1 MPGFTARGRSGYNGR
16 GIPQSQAKGGRMKLY
31 VVLLGFLY
39 VLQMV
44 LSGWSL
50 LAGVNYLYALGHLG
64 NIVLFSLCLVGAI
77 AQAYGKVLVKL
88 PRTGW
93 WWTGRLTLVLGAYT
107 ALLYTRGDFFGLPSP
122 PSGIMHA
129 VLIFLTYVL
138 FAVPVIVYEYELGK
152 QEKGA

>member
-1 MPGFTARGRSGYNGR
+1 
-16 GIPQSQAKGGRMKLY
+16 MKLY

-64 NIVLFSLCLVGAI
+64 NFVLFSLCLAGAI
-77 AQAYGKVLVKL
+77 AQAYGKTLVKL

-93 WWTGRLTLVLGAYT
+93 WWVGRLTLVLGAYT
-107 ALLYTRGDFFGLPSP
+107 TVLYTRGDVFGLPSP
-122 PSGIMHA
+122 PSGFMHA
-129 VLIFLTYVL
+129 ALIFLPYVL
-138 FAVPVIVYEYELGK
+138 FAVPVIVYEHELGK
-152 QEKGA
+152 QDKKA